1 MLDFEVI
8 PWIVITLV
16 ILFQHFYYFK
26 PGNVFGYTIA
36 IFLALFVMDLISG
49 LAHMFLDRYDGEDPF
64 IKPLAED
71 FQRHHDNPGDFAI
84 LETNIGVIREF
95 LKAGRIFTIPGLV
108 WIFLI
113 FVLKD
118 SPFISYFTLFSLLW
132 WITGPV
138 AQVSHRLSHVMVHD
152 PPPKNS
158 TYFIVLNFLQK
169 NGVLLNPEFHKKHHK
184 INDKHWPVF
193 NGWSSNLIDFLF
205 E

>member
-152 PPPKNS
+152 PPPKIS
-158 TYFIVLNFLQK
+158 TSFIVLNFLQK
-169 NGVLLNPEFHKKHHK
+169 N
-184 INDKHWPVF
+184 
-193 NGWSSNLIDFLF
+193 
-205 E
+205 